1 MGSNDTPRT
10 PKQIFTDISVQLT
23 GFDRAELAGTGMIDT
38 YYDTLL
44 RMIGE
49 REAGQLLRYASEAI
63 AKDQD
68 KGARNDGAAFR
79 AAVIE
84 NPRFG
89 SVAVSL
95 IKLWYLGRWYPL
107 SGAYRD
113 RFGSTADDVEHVV
126 SSQGYREGLVWVAA
140 GAHPMGG
147 KPPGFGSWAQP
158 PSLLDPQS
166 L

>member
-1 MGSNDTPRT
+1 MGNGTPPA
-10 PKQIFTDISVQLT
+10 PKQIFTDLSVELT
-23 GFDRAELAGTGMIDT
+23 GFDRAELAGTGMIDK

-49 REAGQLLRYASEAI
+49 REAGQLFRFADEALTTDR
-63 AKDQD
+63 KKQ
-68 KGARNDGAAFR
+68 KNDGEAFR
-79 AAVIE
+79 EAVV
-84 NPRFG
+84 NSPRFG

-95 IKLWYLGRWYPL
+95 IKLWYLGLWYPL

-113 RFGSTADDVEHVV
+113 LYGSTADDVEHVV

-147 KPPGFGSWAQP
+147 KPPGYGSWAEP
-158 PSLLDPQS
+158 PSLLIP
-166 L
+166 

>member
-1 MGSNDTPRT
+1 MGDST
-10 PKQIFTDISVQLT
+10 PKQIFTALSVELT

-49 REAGQLLRYASEAI
+49 REAGQLFRYAAEALD
-63 AKDQD
+63 KDRKD
-68 KGARNDGAAFR
+68 KTNGTAFKT
-79 AAVIE
+79 AVVD

-147 KPPGFGSWAQP
+147 KPPGYGSWAEP
-158 PSLLDPQS
+158 PSLLIP
-166 L
+166 